1 MTTTKEEIF
10 ELLKS
15 NLLDIVPE
23 IDPDQVQ
30 PEASMKDLGANS
42 IDRVD
47 VILQTIEALG
57 LKFPLHELG
66 ELKNL
71 QALVDNLHGRL

>member
-15 NLLDIVPE
+15 NLLEIVPD

-30 PEASMKDLGANS
+30 PAASMKDLGANS

-47 VILQTIEALG
+47 VILQTVEALG

>member
-1 MTTTKEEIF
+1 MTKTKEEIF

-15 NLLDIVPE
+15 NLLEIVPE
-23 IDPDQVQ
+23 IHPDQVQ
-30 PEASMKDLGANS
+30 PVVSMKDLGANS

-47 VILQTIEALG
+47 VILQTMEALE

-66 ELKNL
+66 ELTNM

>member
-1 MTTTKEEIF
+1 MRKTKEEIF

-15 NLLDIVPE
+15 NLLEIVPD
-23 IDPDQVQ
+23 INPDQVQ
-30 PEASMKDLGANS
+30 PAVSMKDLGANS

-66 ELKNL
+66 ELKNM
-71 QALVDNLHGRL
+71 QALVDNLYGRL

>member
-1 MTTTKEEIF
+1 MTKTKEEIF

-15 NLLDIVPE
+15 NLLEIVPE
-23 IDPDQVQ
+23 IHPDQVQ
-30 PEASMKDLGANS
+30 PMVSMKDLGANS

-47 VILQTIEALG
+47 VILQTMEALN

-66 ELKNL
+66 ALTSM
-71 QALVDNLHGRL
+71 QALVENLHGRL